1 MGYGYIWEVLYE
13 MAKEG
18 MASKVSRMP
27 ENVQQKLQSTIERM
41 VNEGCNGLICIML

>member
-1 MGYGYIWEVLYE
+1 MGQIFGKLLYE

-27 ENVQQKLQSTIERM
+27 ENGHKSCSTIERM
-41 VNEGCNGLICIML
+41 NEAATA